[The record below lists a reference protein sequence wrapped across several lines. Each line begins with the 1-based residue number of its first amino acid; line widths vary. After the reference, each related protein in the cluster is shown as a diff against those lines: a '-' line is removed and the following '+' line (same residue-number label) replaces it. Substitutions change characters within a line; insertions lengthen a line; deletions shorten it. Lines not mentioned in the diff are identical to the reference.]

1 MYIQY
6 LDVTSK
12 SYSNNNKKEGHIL
25 ETGEAKDSGEER
37 SEDRCKKSESQT
49 APFGTWQGLWEIVFR
64 KMKTVLASA
73 AWEEIHT
80 VVEEFVVELKENTH
94 TEN

>member
-1 MYIQY
+1 MSLQNH
-6 LDVTSK
+6 
-12 SYSNNNKKEGHIL
+12 SNNNKKEGNIL
-25 ETGEAKDSGEER
+25 EIREAKDSGEER

-49 APFGTWQGLWEIVFR
+49 APFGTWRGLWEIVFR

-80 VVEEFVVELKENTH
+80 VVEEFVVEWKENTR